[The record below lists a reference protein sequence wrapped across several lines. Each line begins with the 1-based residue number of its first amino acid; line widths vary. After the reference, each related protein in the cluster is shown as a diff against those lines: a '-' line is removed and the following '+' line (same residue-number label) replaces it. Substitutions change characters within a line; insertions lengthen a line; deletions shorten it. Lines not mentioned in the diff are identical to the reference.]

1 MTAVT
6 VGSYF
11 AAWHCNHEMERHLL
25 CRRKAMINLDSVLK
39 GKDITLQTKVHMV
52 KAVVFLV
59 VSYGCESWPIKM
71 ARHWRIDAFELWYW
85 RRLLRGPWTI
95 RRSNQS
101 ILNEIKPLIVIRG
114 TGECWSWSSNTL
126 ATWCEE
132 LTHLKRSCCWERLR
146 AKGEGSGRGWDGQT
160 ASSTQWIWIWINS
173 GR

>member
-11 AAWHCNHEMERHLL
+11 AAWHCSHEMERHLL

-85 RRLLRGPWTI
+85 RRLLRVPWTI

-101 ILNEIKPLIVIRG
+101 ILKELNPEYSLERLMLKLKLQYFGHLMWR
-114 TGECWSWSSNTL
+114 
-126 ATWCEE
+126 ATQQ
-132 LTHLKRSCCWERLR
+132 KRPWCWERLR
-146 AKGEGSGRGWDGQT
+146 AGGEGGGRGWDD
-160 ASSTQWIWIWINS
+160 
-173 GR
+173 